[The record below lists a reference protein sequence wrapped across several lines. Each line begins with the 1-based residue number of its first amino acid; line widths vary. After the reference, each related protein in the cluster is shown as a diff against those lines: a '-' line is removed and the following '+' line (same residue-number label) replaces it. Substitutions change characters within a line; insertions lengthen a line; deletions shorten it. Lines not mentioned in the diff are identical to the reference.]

1 MSLIMRGGGG
11 YALIATAEDLRDRF
25 EQALFPLRS
34 RFALKEGDAEV
45 NDAHVLIEVWCTTYV
60 DIHTSAQ
67 IQPKVTYLHLF
78 WLSQN

>member
-1 MSLIMRGGGG
+1 MLNVFDNAGGGV

-45 NDAHVLIEVWCTTYV
+45 NDAHVLIEV
-60 DIHTSAQ
+60 
-67 IQPKVTYLHLF
+67 
-78 WLSQN
+78 